1 MRISPSSAIIHFFD
15 CSLDVEVPRNSTSKD
30 SDWSDPTEGSAFS
43 SGDSSNNNVS
53 VAEAE
58 LLDEEELEFCE
69 MDQQGTRKLTPR
81 ERPLFNPLTPR
92 SNL

>member
-1 MRISPSSAIIHFFD
+1 M
-15 CSLDVEVPRNSTSKD
+15 PRNSTNKD
-30 SDWSDPTEGSAFS
+30 SDWSDPSEGSAFS
-43 SGDSSNNNVS
+43 SGDSSDNYDLG
-53 VAEAE
+53 AEAE
-58 LLDEEELEFCE
+58 LLDEEALEFCE

>member
-1 MRISPSSAIIHFFD
+1 M
-15 CSLDVEVPRNSTSKD
+15 PRNSTSKD

-43 SGDSSNNNVS
+43 SGDSSDNNVS

-58 LLDEEELEFCE
+58 LLDEEEILNSKLEFCK

-81 ERPLFNPLTPR
+81 ERPLFNLLTPR
-92 SNL
+92 SNF